1 MDSFFVAKKIRA
13 AVKTKTCVQ
22 CELDKPLD
30 EFSPDNKRCKICQA
44 NFYVTCNGCKK
55 KRREPDMKIYDVAL
69 DRIKGS
75 KRGYFCNEPCRNR
88 YYGIKRDKYGY
99 VKV

>member
-1 MDSFFVAKKIRA
+1 MESYFTKKIRA

-30 EFSPDNKRCKICQA
+30 EFSPGTKRCKVCQA
-44 NFYVTCNGCKK
+44 NFYVKCGGCKTK
-55 KRREPDMKIYDVAL
+55 KHEGEMKIYDVAI
-69 DRIKGS
+69 DR
-75 KRGYFCNEPCRNR
+75 YLCNEPCRNR
-88 YYGIKRDKYGY
+88 YYGIKRDWNGY